1 MFARWGRFVY
11 RFRWA
16 TLVVSAA
23 LLGISLVSLLQGG
36 TLQSGGPLTS
46 NLESFQA
53 FRLMNQ
59 EFNNSTTQAAT
70 STVDFIFKSDSMS
83 VSDPAYKD
91 AVTAALAP
99 IQGDS
104 RVVKITT
111 PYNVPE
117 QAAASLTSRD
127 GHEGLVFV
135 EINSTGQKAWNDYA
149 ALHDQIKAA
158 TPSTLTMQGT
168 GFVPI
173 NKAFNTTLESDL
185 QRAEFVSL
193 PITLL
198 LLILIFA
205 TVVAAGLPLGVG
217 LLTIVGGLG
226 AMFFLNRF
234 TDVSQYATNIVTL
247 IGLGVSIDYSLF
259 VVNRFRDEL
268 ANGASRED
276 AIAQSMATAGRAIT
290 FSGLTAAVGISAML
304 FYQGTFMAS
313 MGAAGAMVI
322 GIAVLYGLT
331 FLPAILS
338 VIGPAVNWRARSRR
352 SQIVLWAATG
362 LSLVAGGTA
371 FALGAR
377 TAAVAPLLFAA
388 LFALV
393 AITGLVRRNVRPG
406 NLTRGFWSGLAS
418 WVMKRPVVVLVPTV
432 AFLVIASTPFFSL
445 RMANGNVDM
454 LPSHLE
460 ARQGFDRLVND
471 FPGQDQTTFTVVV
484 NYPDGKPLTR
494 DRIAA
499 QYALDRRIAQIPGVL
514 HTSSIYDLDP
524 NLGLYDYEQM
534 YLGDASKL
542 PAPVQ
547 QSLAGSVGKHVVVI
561 RATSNAVDSSDEARN
576 IVKAIR
582 ADQGVGNGGQVLVGG
597 QTAVDIDV
605 IKFIVDRTPLAV
617 GIVVLVTYILL
628 FLQTG
633 SVVLPLK
640 AVLLNFLSIGAS
652 FGALVFI
659 FQQGHFAN
667 LLGNFTPQS
676 LDPSIPVILFSIV
689 FGLSMDY
696 EVLLVSRI
704 HEEYVRTGNNTF
716 AVASGL
722 ERTGRLI
729 TGAAAIMFTVFM
741 AFGLAEVVII
751 KAIGVGLAIAV
762 AIDATIVRS
771 LVVPAVM
778 RLLGNVNWWAPRP
791 LRWLHAKIGL
801 SDLGV
806 EAPAR
811 RVQPALDAPADAGV
825 VEAEPVLV
833 KSQVGD
839 EVA

>member
-11 RFRWA
+11 RFRWP
-16 TLVVSAA
+16 TLVVSGG
-23 LLGISLVSLLQGG
+23 LLGLSLVSLLQGG
-36 TLQSGGPLTS
+36 TLLSGGPLTS

-53 FRLMNQ
+53 FRLMNS
-59 EFNNSTTQAAT
+59 EFNNTSTKTAT
-70 STVDFIFKSDSMS
+70 STVDFIFKSDSQQ
-83 VSDPAYKD
+83 VTDPAYRD
-91 AVTAALAP
+91 EVTAALAP
-99 IQGDS
+99 IQNDP
-104 RVVKITT
+104 RVVRITS
-111 PYNVPE
+111 PYNVPA
-117 QAAASLTSRD
+117 QAAPSLTSRD
-127 GHEGLVFV
+127 GHEALVFV
-135 EINSTGQKAWNDYA
+135 EINSTGQQAWKDYTSI
-149 ALHDQIKAA
+149 HDKIKAA
-158 TPSTLTMQGT
+158 MPSSLTVTGT

-173 NKAFNTTLESDL
+173 NRAFNTTLESDL

-217 LLTIVGGLG
+217 VLTIVGGLG

-268 ANGASRED
+268 AKGASRED

-338 VIGPAVNWRARSRR
+338 ILGPNVNRFRLARLFHRRA
-352 SQIVLWAATG
+352 AAYTPP
-362 LSLVAGGTA
+362 T
-371 FALGAR
+371 
-377 TAAVAPLLFAA
+377 
-388 LFALV
+388 
-393 AITGLVRRNVRPG
+393 PG
-406 NLTRGFWSGLAS
+406 RGFWAGLAN
-418 WVMKRPVVVLVPTV
+418 WVMKRPLVVLVPTV
-432 AFLVIASTPFFSL
+432 AFLVITATPFLSL
-445 RMANGNVDM
+445 RMANGDVDM
-454 LPSHLE
+454 LPSRLE
-460 ARQGFDRLVND
+460 ARQGFDRLVAD

-484 NYPDGKPLTR
+484 NYPDGRPLTR

-499 QYALDRRIAQIPGVL
+499 QYALDRRLAAIPGVL
-514 HTSSIYDLDP
+514 STNSIYDLDP
-524 NLGLYDYEQM
+524 KLGLFDYEQM
-534 YLGDASKL
+534 YLGDPSQL
-542 PAPVQ
+542 PPQVQ
-547 QSLAGSVGKHVVVI
+547 QALAGNVGKHIVVL
-561 RATSNAVDSSDEARN
+561 RATTNAVASSDEARN
-576 IVKAIR
+576 IVKAMR
-582 ADQGVGNGGQVLVGG
+582 ADQGVGDGGRVLIGG

-617 GIVVLVTYILL
+617 GIVVLVTYLLL

-659 FQQGHFAN
+659 FQQGHFAS
-667 LLGNFTPQS
+667 LFGNFTPQS

-704 HEEYVRTGNNTF
+704 HEEYVRTGNNTV

-729 TGAAAIMFTVFM
+729 TGAAAIMFAVFM
-741 AFGLAEVVII
+741 SFGLAEVVII

-791 LRWLHAKIGL
+791 LRWLHGRIGL

-806 EAPAR
+806 EQAATSAPLLSEPIEERA
-811 RVQPALDAPADAGV
+811 A
-825 VEAEPVLV
+825 EAAAV
-833 KSQVGD
+833 
-839 EVA
+839 